1 MARKKTRDYEKDLL
15 ERLKD
20 PEYASEYL
28 NSVIEDEEDENLEE
42 RFLIALSD
50 VAKAHGISKLAKE
63 THLWRKSLYKVL
75 SPEGNPR
82 FSTLAA
88 ILHAI
93 GLRLQVATAE
103 RKL

>member
-1 MARKKTRDYEKDLL
+1 MARRKTRNYEKDLL

-28 NSVIEDEEDENLEE
+28 NSVIEDEGDDLEE

-50 VAKAHGISKLAKE
+50 VAKAYGISKLSKE

-93 GLRLQVATAE
+93 GLRLQIATAE
-103 RKL
+103 RKI